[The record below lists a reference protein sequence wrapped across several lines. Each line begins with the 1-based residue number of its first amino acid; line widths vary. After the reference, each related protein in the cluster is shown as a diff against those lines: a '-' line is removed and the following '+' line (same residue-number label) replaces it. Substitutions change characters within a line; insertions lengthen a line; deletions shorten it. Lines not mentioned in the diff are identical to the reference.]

1 MFLEVK
7 QPDSEFVFRIRDNGG
22 DPVFKIVEA
31 EGGLWR
37 NLAVISI
44 KEYLMEA
51 LKDDPNYD
59 RLTFIA

>member
-1 MFLEVK
+1 MQHINLE
-7 QPDSEFVFRIRDNGG
+7 EFAGG
-22 DPVFKIVEA
+22 APAFKIVEA

-51 LKDDPNYD
+51 LKDDPNYG